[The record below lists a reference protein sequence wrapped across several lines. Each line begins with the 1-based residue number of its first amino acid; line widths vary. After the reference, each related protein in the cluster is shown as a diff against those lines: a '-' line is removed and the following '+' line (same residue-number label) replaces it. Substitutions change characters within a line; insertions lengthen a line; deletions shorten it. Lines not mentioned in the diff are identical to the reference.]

1 MIRWN
6 SLRTE
11 GHEMKR
17 QPRQPGEPAQR
28 SEAQESSGS
37 WNNAA
42 LAPNSVTENLAGA
55 GV

>member
-17 QPRQPGEPAQR
+17 QPRQPGEPVQR
-28 SEAQESSGS
+28 SEAQESSCS
-37 WNNAA
+37 WNSAA
-42 LAPNSVTENLAGA
+42 LVPNSVTEILAGP
-55 GV
+55 GI